1 MGYALAGMN
10 KDFIME
16 ESPSCHYCDTVDA
29 APERLETFSLGF
41 YDMWMHSTTHLNLFD
56 SFIHSFINQL
66 IQYYT
71 SYPMYA
77 MICKA
82 AVLTFSCTP
91 QNEFLVTYKGTKH
104 DEGHM

>member
-29 APERLETFSLGF
+29 APERLETFRLGF

-56 SFIHSFINQL
+56 
-66 IQYYT
+66 
-71 SYPMYA
+71 
-77 MICKA
+77 
-82 AVLTFSCTP
+82 
-91 QNEFLVTYKGTKH
+91 
-104 DEGHM
+104 